1 VIGVF
6 ERIVVG
12 WNDTD
17 SSRRALEWALPRAS
31 GIPLVVVHVIPGQA
45 QSSEYLRAAGS
56 LADARIRLM
65 EATDRV
71 REAHPDLRLT
81 TATVHGDPLGELD
94 AHLAEGT
101 LAVVGVRTHGRPGRW
116 TLGGRL
122 AGRPGAG
129 AVAVI
134 PDEFDETGRSG
145 VIVGADG
152 SAASIEAIGVG
163 ADEAAR
169 SGEELTLVHAW
180 RAPSQW
186 ESAYD
191 EYAEDIGIVEEMHRQ
206 ILDDALDVARSLGA
220 APRGHLEQGGVAE
233 VLTAVARDAS
243 VLVIGSHGRN
253 WVGRFLLGSVSQDVL
268 LTLTL
273 PTIVVRPGQ

>member
-1 VIGVF
+1 MIGVF
-6 ERIVVG
+6 QKIVVG
-12 WNDTD
+12 WNDSD

-31 GIPLVVVHVIPGQA
+31 GIPLMVVHVTPGRA
-45 QSSEYLRAAGS
+45 QSSEYLRAGGP
-56 LADARIRLM
+56 LVEARIRLM
-65 EATDRV
+65 EATDSI
-71 REAHPDLRLT
+71 RERHPDLRLT
-81 TATVHGDPLGELD
+81 TATVHGDPLQELAD
-94 AHLAEGT
+94 YVTAGT
-101 LAVVGVRTHGRPGRW
+101 LTAVGVRTHGRPGRW

-122 AGRPGAG
+122 AGGPGAG

-134 PDEFDETGRSG
+134 PDEFDPSERSG
-145 VIVGADG
+145 VIVGVDG

-191 EYAEDIGIVEEMHRQ
+191 EYTEDIGVVEDMHRQ
-206 ILDDALDVARSLGA
+206 ILDDALEVARSLGA
-220 APRGHLEQGGVAE
+220 APRGRLEQGGAGE
-233 VLTAVARDAS
+233 VLMTVARDAS

-268 LTLTL
+268 LTMTS